1 MFAGEDD
8 SPPTLIVED
17 IVVKSNEKRKDP
29 KDEYLGQEN
38 GTVKMGDICIDIQI
52 SLVSGN
58 MCIAIN

>member
-1 MFAGEDD
+1 MKNAK
-8 SPPTLIVED
+8 TQ
-17 IVVKSNEKRKDP
+17 

-52 SLVSGN
+52 SLESGN